1 MPAKNAARR
10 PTVLA
15 VTSDHHA
22 NSTVSMCPPEG
33 VRLPDGGEYHPSKAN
48 RWLWQCWEDYW
59 REVGA
64 LVKAHGAD
72 LVCVFNGDAVEG
84 EHHRNTQVISH
95 NPETQ
100 AYVSD
105 RIFGVPLALKPSRTF
120 IVRGTEAHV
129 GPSGASEEALG
140 RHLKAERDPETE
152 AWSWWRLRLRLHGLL
167 FDFQHHGR
175 QGGRPWTM
183 HGAVGNLAAHI
194 AVEHVWAEEEVPHFA
209 FRSHRHVFGD
219 SGVRSKPRTI
229 QTPAWQLKTGYAH
242 KVAAESIADIGG
254 VIVLLHPDRAPDVRP
269 VLFRPKLPKE
279 V

>member
-105 RIFGVPLALKPSRTF
+105 RIFGVPLALKPSRTHQP
-120 IVRGTEAHV
+120 EPPAHRQ
-129 GPSGASEEALG
+129 G
-140 RHLKAERDPETE
+140 RRDPH
-152 AWSWWRLRLRLHGLL
+152 R
-167 FDFQHHGR
+167 
-175 QGGRPWTM
+175 RP
-183 HGAVGNLAAHI
+183 
-194 AVEHVWAEEEVPHFA
+194 
-209 FRSHRHVFGD
+209 
-219 SGVRSKPRTI
+219 
-229 QTPAWQLKTGYAH
+229 
-242 KVAAESIADIGG
+242 
-254 VIVLLHPDRAPDVRP
+254 
-269 VLFRPKLPKE
+269 
-279 V
+279 